1 MKNVGANGNFFKRK
15 DDTDFYTEA
24 LVAYLESINHF
35 KVAFKAEKEDDIEGI
50 DYYVKYPKRNQVV
63 PIQFKLRELASNKL
77 DCPVSYKQ
85 PIQGVDLPESK
96 LNKFGR
102 DYLGVKNKVCKF
114 YYWATAEAIEKAYV
128 YSNINII
135 TCSKLSGLLD
145 TLDDNFQT
153 YDAELGRFKPITSF
167 TEEYINNSLYNVR
180 HKMVFCDENGSEVWW
195 KKWPS
200 EKNGKLL
207 AYIPNR
213 FKMKSIK
220 VDLKEA
226 ILMNANFQ
234 KLKEM
239 T

>member
-35 KVAFKAEKEDDIEGI
+35 KVIFKTEKDEDIEGI

-63 PIQFKLRELASNKL
+63 PIQFKLRELTANKL

-102 DYLGVKNKVCKF
+102 DYLGVKNKVSKF
-114 YYWATAEAIEKAYV
+114 YYWVTAEAIEKAYV
-128 YSNINII
+128 YSNVNII

-145 TLDDNFQT
+145 VLDSSFQT
-153 YDAELGRFKPITSF
+153 YDVQLGRFKPISAF
-167 TEEYINNSLYNVR
+167 TESYINSLHSVR
-180 HKMVFCDENGSEVWW
+180 NKMVFCDENGSEVWW

-226 ILMNANFQ
+226 ILMNENFQ

-239 T
+239 I